1 MSHKF
6 AIVHRTEKFNKET
19 VMSVI
24 DCILEPL
31 SNFIEMEADIST
43 EENGDYTDITIKFD
57 IRGIK

>member
-6 AIVHRTEKFNKET
+6 AIVHRTEKFNKDT
-19 VMSVI
+19 VMSTI

-43 EENGDYTDITIKFD
+43 EENGDNVDIMIKFD
-57 IRGIK
+57 IRRVR

>member
-6 AIVHRTEKFNKET
+6 AIVHRTEKWNKEA

-31 SNFIEMEADIST
+31 SQHIEMEADISVQ
-43 EENGDYTDITIKFD
+43 ESGDYADIMIKFD
-57 IRGIK
+57 IRRVR

>member
-6 AIVHRTEKFNKET
+6 AIVHRTEKYNKEV

-24 DCILEPL
+24 DSILEPL

-43 EENGDYTDITIKFD
+43 EENGDYVDIMIKFD
-57 IRGIK
+57 IRRVR